1 MKLAV
6 IGRGLIGSAA
16 ARHLS
21 AAGYEVT
28 LIGPAEP
35 TDFATHQGTFASHY
49 DEGRI
54 TRGLDPDPFWSA
66 VSRASIARYADI
78 QRQSGIRFYHEV
90 GVLMTGPSDHPPIR
104 DVQKVAQESGL
115 DCVTLDDAGL
125 KDRFPYFA
133 FPSGSFGVFERKD
146 AGYISPR
153 ALVRAQGVC
162 VERNGGRI
170 VDAVVYGIDETV
182 QGVQLTT
189 SEGHMSFDKALVATG
204 GFAETLLGSEFRLKV
219 CARTVA
225 LFRLGAAELKR
236 LSAMPSHIHLTCDG
250 LDPYYLPPI
259 PYPDGQSYV
268 KLGGDPVD
276 IELATTE
283 DVNNWFRSG
292 GSEDVGQF
300 LEELIR
306 DRIPDLHAEDRTL
319 KPCVTSYTTDGM
331 PDIRRLSERVAIA
344 VGGNGK
350 GAKNSDELG
359 RLGANAL
366 LGQ

>member
-21 AAGYEVT
+21 AAGYDVT
-28 LIGPAEP
+28 LIGPSEP
-35 TDFATHQGTFASHY
+35 QDFATHKGTFASHY

-78 QRQSGIRFYHEV
+78 ERQSGIRFYREV

-104 DVQKVAQESGL
+104 DVERIAQDSGL
-115 DCVTLDDAGL
+115 DCETLDDAGL
-125 KDRFPYFA
+125 KSRFPYFA
-133 FPSGSFGVFERKD
+133 FPLGSFGLFEGKD

-170 VDAVVYGIDETV
+170 VDTVVQGIDETN
-182 QGVQLTT
+182 QGVRLTT
-189 SEGHMSFDKALVATG
+189 TEGQMTFDKALVATG
-204 GFAETLLGSEFRLKV
+204 GFAETLLGSDFRLKV

-225 LFRLGAAELKR
+225 LFRLGPQELQR
-236 LSAMPSHIHLTCDG
+236 LSAMPSHIHLTYDG

-259 PYPDGQSYV
+259 PYPDGHSYV
-268 KLGGDPVD
+268 KLGGDPED
-276 IELATTE
+276 IVLPTTA
-283 DVNNWFRSG
+283 DVNDWFRSG
-292 GSEDVGQF
+292 GSEQVGDF
-300 LEELIR
+300 LEDLIR
-306 DRIPDLHAEDRTL
+306 ARIPDLQADARIL
-319 KPCVTSYTTDGM
+319 KPCVTSYTNDGM
-331 PDIRRLSERVAIA
+331 PDIRRLSDRVAIA

-366 LGQ
+366 LGH